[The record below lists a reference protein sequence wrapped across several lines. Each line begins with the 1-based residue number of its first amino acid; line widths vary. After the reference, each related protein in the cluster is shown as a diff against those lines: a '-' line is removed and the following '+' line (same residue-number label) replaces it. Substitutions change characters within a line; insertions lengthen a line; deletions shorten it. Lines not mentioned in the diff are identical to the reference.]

1 MSQYR
6 RAVAKQKAEAAVAA
20 AVRIDQLQAEGE
32 AVIAKR
38 QAALA
43 QYEAAV
49 EQQKAASFSTK
60 FSQKLSDVSADE
72 LEALWAGGPPP
83 SDAELESCGSLADML
98 APLQLHEADDV
109 AKAFE
114 LIDADGSG
122 GLDAG
127 ELLEVGKILGVDM
140 SRAEADD
147 MLRAVDA
154 DGNGR
159 IDLDE
164 FRAALA
170 ARESDAQAAQPDAA
184 VERAVDMSA
193 SLESML
199 GV

>member
-1 MSQYR
+1 MAARSIA
-6 RAVAKQKAEAAVAA
+6 RA
-20 AVRIDQLQAEGE
+20 
-32 AVIAKR
+32 
-38 QAALA
+38 
-43 QYEAAV
+43 
-49 EQQKAASFSTK
+49 
-60 FSQKLSDVSADE
+60 
-72 LEALWAGGPPP
+72 
-83 SDAELESCGSLADML
+83 
-98 APLQLHEADDV
+98 
-109 AKAFE
+109 AKAHTPSPQKHRHKKVTGHQRLVYREIFNR
-114 LIDADGSG
+114 IDADGSG

-199 GV
+199 GG

>member
-1 MSQYR
+1 MAHR
-6 RAVAKQKAEAAVAA
+6 V
-20 AVRIDQLQAEGE
+20 QLN
-32 AVIAKR
+32 
-38 QAALA
+38 
-43 QYEAAV
+43 
-49 EQQKAASFSTK
+49 
-60 FSQKLSDVSADE
+60 ADE
-72 LEALWAGGPPP
+72 LVEAA
-83 SDAELESCGSLADML
+83 
-98 APLQLHEADDV
+98 
-109 AKAFE
+109 
-114 LIDADGSG
+114 
-122 GLDAG
+122 
-127 ELLEVGKILGVDM
+127 KILSVKL

-199 GV
+199 GG